1 MSPQTV
7 PIHALRASDSLTA
20 ADFIKAI
27 KPPAGSSQKAPLLR
41 PASHMPPL
49 RKSQSS
55 SSTDRLSSPS
65 PQSLPSP
72 LVASPRMPG
81 LTKVPTW
88 KDNPQMPPLRSS
100 LRQTRVET
108 PPGAGLTSREGG
120 VDRSAPRPRP
130 QLSFELP
137 KPNAFLEAKH
147 YHNVTPPEAEPA
159 PPGHALFR
167 HNDRY
172 FRTFAPETVY
182 LREFTPTMIPTGP
195 DYFRQEGPS
204 IKLTGHE
211 PLVVRRTTP
220 EEHSATGPAQRSAP
234 VRPTPTRLPT
244 YTPPE
249 MSKRNRSSIFKVFR
263 KSALTD
269 STYEAPYSGIVGT
282 APPTRPTPDIMV
294 SAPLTPLEGGKSR
307 DVSDLPL
314 PPYFARP
321 RRQTSSE
328 ATSSSLVSP
337 LDTSHNAVSKRRP
350 GHSRS
355 STNEELSPL
364 SEPRS
369 TSRLRHRHTL
379 ESIEDADQPSVQPN
393 IAAVP
398 AVPSGALTGPQPKYR
413 SIGGMGHYK
422 TKVTGHGALSWLPS
436 EMHRVKTPPEEPRI
450 ASSAQAVAIMSEK
463 HQGSAAEGK
472 KWSVFKHFFDD
483 LRSVSAADPN
493 IDTPEPAALK
503 RRDAVFHRTSM
514 ATLLQKVSMSQMNKL
529 KRKASQATVSTARQT
544 IRSKPSL
551 EVTNFEQTPFTQRYG
566 NTIKAERSLI
576 KSYIEEA
583 LNDDD
588 NDDVQLGFELDVP
601 DHLPNSPLCPLSPK
615 HKSGGKAI
623 CPLHGR
629 KKRTSPTRNRAAP
642 KVEPRIVYESKAE
655 DRNERTMSRTGD
667 WAEGNKRQ
675 RFSYD
680 MGSGHDGAWYS

>member
-1 MSPQTV
+1 
-7 PIHALRASDSLTA
+7 
-20 ADFIKAI
+20 
-27 KPPAGSSQKAPLLR
+27 
-41 PASHMPPL
+41 
-49 RKSQSS
+49 
-55 SSTDRLSSPS
+55 
-65 PQSLPSP
+65 
-72 LVASPRMPG
+72 
-81 LTKVPTW
+81 
-88 KDNPQMPPLRSS
+88 
-100 LRQTRVET
+100 
-108 PPGAGLTSREGG
+108 
-120 VDRSAPRPRP
+120 
-130 QLSFELP
+130 
-137 KPNAFLEAKH
+137 
-147 YHNVTPPEAEPA
+147 
-159 PPGHALFR
+159 
-167 HNDRY
+167 
-172 FRTFAPETVY
+172 
-182 LREFTPTMIPTGP
+182 
-195 DYFRQEGPS
+195 
-204 IKLTGHE
+204 
-211 PLVVRRTTP
+211 
-220 EEHSATGPAQRSAP
+220 
-234 VRPTPTRLPT
+234 
-244 YTPPE
+244 
-249 MSKRNRSSIFKVFR
+249 
-263 KSALTD
+263 
-269 STYEAPYSGIVGT
+269 
-282 APPTRPTPDIMV
+282 
-294 SAPLTPLEGGKSR
+294 
-307 DVSDLPL
+307 
-314 PPYFARP
+314 
-321 RRQTSSE
+321 
-328 ATSSSLVSP
+328 
-337 LDTSHNAVSKRRP
+337 
-350 GHSRS
+350 
-355 STNEELSPL
+355 
-364 SEPRS
+364 
-369 TSRLRHRHTL
+369 
-379 ESIEDADQPSVQPN
+379 
-393 IAAVP
+393 
-398 AVPSGALTGPQPKYR
+398 
-413 SIGGMGHYK
+413 MGHYK